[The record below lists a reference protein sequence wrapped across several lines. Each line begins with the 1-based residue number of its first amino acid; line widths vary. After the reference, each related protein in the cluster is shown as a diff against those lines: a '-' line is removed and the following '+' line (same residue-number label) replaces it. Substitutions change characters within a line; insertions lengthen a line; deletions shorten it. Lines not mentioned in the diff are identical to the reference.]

1 MTFEQLAHLGP
12 YGKEVTVHIFYFHSH
27 SDSVGLAEK
36 GRRFSEPD
44 LQRESLLAKAV
55 GQ

>member
-27 SDSVGLAEK
+27 SDSVGLARE
-36 GRRFSEPD
+36 RPEVFRAD